1 TELSG
6 SGICSISPFRN
17 SALVSPLLR
26 LFSSASASIS
36 SVMSRPYAL
45 PAGPTRRADSS
56 TSMPPPDPRSSTVSP
71 GFNSASA
78 VGLPQPNEAFTAASG
93 SADFCESSYKSRVIG
108 SISVPQQV
116 GAQQDAASPE
126 VTRRAASP
134 YLILTVSLTVSV
146 LILSSHL
153 PW

>member
-1 TELSG
+1 
-6 SGICSISPFRN
+6 
-17 SALVSPLLR
+17 
-26 LFSSASASIS
+26 
-36 SVMSRPYAL
+36 
-45 PAGPTRRADSS
+45 
-56 TSMPPPDPRSSTVSP
+56 MPPPDPRSSTVSP

-116 GAQQDAASPE
+116 GAQQDPASRE
-126 VTRRAASP
+126 ATRRAASP

-146 LILSSHL
+146 LIVSSHL
-153 PW
+153 PWRIRRNICSRLHICQAECIMSSMSRRANHIVPLEQLFRALADPT